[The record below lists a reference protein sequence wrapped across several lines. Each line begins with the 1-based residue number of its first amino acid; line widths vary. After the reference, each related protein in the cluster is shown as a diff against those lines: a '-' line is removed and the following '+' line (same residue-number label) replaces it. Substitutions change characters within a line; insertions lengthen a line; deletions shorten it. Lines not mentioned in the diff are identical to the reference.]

1 MREATFRIDE
11 FQPDLLLV
19 GSRLGDGDPSELL
32 RQAHAR
38 GVRNTMQID
47 DDGDSRWRSD
57 ALGPDLLGALV
68 RGLEDAREERRS
80 RPGGGEDPPL
90 LDLKPGISLR
100 EAERRLILTTLAH
113 HGGQRAATARSLGIK
128 PDRLH
133 DRLREYGY
141 QVAEPG
147 DSNPED
153 R

>member
-1 MREATFRIDE
+1 M
-11 FQPDLLLV
+11 
-19 GSRLGDGDPSELL
+19 GDGDPSELL

-47 DDGDSRWRSD
+47 DDVDSRWRPD
-57 ALGPDLLGALV
+57 ALGPDLLRALV
-68 RGLEDAREERRS
+68 RGLEHAREERGS

-100 EAERRLILTTLAH
+100 EAERRLILATLAH

-128 PDRLH
+128 PDTLH

-141 QVAEPG
+141 QVAEPE
-147 DSNPED
+147 DSSPKD